1 MILRITETYKR
12 AIIEVIYLDASQQP
26 SRHTKAM
33 TRIPTLIPAITLRNP
48 KSNHIQDIT
57 SRKVN
62 KKK

>member
-26 SRHTKAM
+26 SRRTKAM

-57 SRKVN
+57 S
-62 KKK
+62 